1 MEYYVQTPEEV
12 LSRLDTDKNAG
23 LTTLKAQ
30 EHAEK
35 YGRNEFT
42 RAKRK
47 TLLRRIWEAATEPM
61 LILLLCAWAI
71 TIAVNA
77 VNAAQGGEFD
87 WAECAGILVAILISV
102 VLTVVMEG
110 RSAKAFEELNKIK
123 EGVEIKVVRDG
134 IVQYIPQQELVV
146 GDIVYLET
154 GNKVAADGRLIESTS
169 LMCDES
175 SLTGESAPVEKDA
188 SALCESEKTPVAE
201 RINMVY
207 SGTFV
212 TGGTGKM
219 VVTDVGDLTQFGL
232 IAREIQGGGEGQT
245 PLQEKMAR
253 LGKTI
258 TIIGGVFAAL
268 IFIIQLVY
276 CLVAGPVTFQ
286 RISSA
291 FIESIVLMVAA
302 VPEGL
307 PTIVAISLSINIAR
321 MARQNALV
329 KKMVACET
337 IGCINVI
344 CSDKTGTLTENRMT
358 VEALCTD
365 FSAPPL
371 RELRGFSPKTG
382 AERMLLACMRACNTV
397 KGRGAKRIG
406 DATEV
411 ALVHFADACAFELPF
426 KKLASL
432 PFTSER
438 KMMTVSVQTEEGRFD
453 LVKGAADVLLSKCT
467 RIRAGETVRPITE
480 EDRAAALAC
489 TERLAGEALRV
500 LGFAYGEFG
509 GAPREEGLIFLG
521 VCGMIDAP
529 RRGVKEAVAACKGAG
544 ITPVMITGDHRET
557 ALAIARRLGIASS
570 ETEVMTGDA
579 LDSLPDAEL
588 SLRVPQAR
596 VFARV
601 SPKHKSMIVEKFQN
615 AGNVV
620 AMTGDGINDAPGIR
634 KADIGIAMGISG
646 TDVTKSA
653 ADMVIADDNFATI
666 VTAVREGRHVFSN
679 IKKTI
684 LFFLATNFA
693 EVLSILIATL
703 VLWRLD
709 FLTST
714 QLLWINLITDSLP
727 VLSLGAEAEDAD
739 CMLRPP
745 RRANDLF
752 SPESVASVAVYGL
765 IQTAL
770 CVGVFAWSAAVY
782 GNAVAVT
789 MTFFVLSFL
798 ELFHSFNIRSE
809 RRSAFGKGFFSNRML
824 FLTVFIGIAV
834 NMLLCAFAPLR
845 AAFGIVPLTAAQWG
859 IVFAASLAI
868 IPAAE
873 LYKAVV
879 RAAVR
884 AKGRKKGARGA
895 KGGKGKTC
903 SGRANAAA

>member
-1 MEYYVQTPEEV
+1 MRAYHSMTAEE
-12 LSRLDTDKNAG
+12 
-23 LTTLKAQ
+23 TLAALGSG
-30 EHAEK
+30 ELGISEAEA
-35 YGRNEFT
+35 RE
-42 RAKRK
+42 R
-47 TLLRRIWEAATEPM
+47 LRRCGENALRGKKKGGALM
-61 LILLLCAWAI
+61 LFFAQFKDFMTILLICAAAVSGV
-71 TIAVNA
+71 IAYVTEDVHELADTGILLFIILLNTVVGFIQQYRADNA
-77 VNAAQGGEFD
+77 VEKLKKLSVCRVKAVREGKD
-87 WAECAGILVAILISV
+87 ILLDSTALVPGDVIYLE
-102 VLTVVMEG
+102 EG
-110 RSAKAFEELNKIK
+110 DMVPADCRLLSCEEL
-123 EGVEIKVVRDG
+123 R
-134 IVQYIPQQELVV
+134 
-146 GDIVYLET
+146 
-154 GNKVAADGRLIESTS
+154 
-169 LMCDES
+169 CDES
-175 SLTGESAPVEKDA
+175 ALTGESHGVAKSVQRCPENASIGDRKDMLFSSTFVVRGQGRA
-188 SALCESEKTPVAE
+188 VVVGTGQDTEIGKIADLLADTKPAKTPLEKTLSVLGRA
-201 RINMVY
+201 I
-207 SGTFV
+207 TAFV
-212 TGGTGKM
+212 
-219 VVTDVGDLTQFGL
+219 
-232 IAREIQGGGEGQT
+232 IA
-245 PLQEKMAR
+245 
-253 LGKTI
+253 
-258 TIIGGVFAAL
+258 
-268 IFIIQLVY
+268 
-276 CLVAGPVTFQ
+276 
-286 RISSA
+286 
-291 FIESIVLMVAA
+291 VAA
-302 VPEGL
+302 VIFVFGIFFKDSTLLGNFMSSVAIAVAAIPEGM
-307 PTIVAISLSINIAR
+307 PAIVTVIMALGVQKMSRERAIVRKLHA
-321 MARQNALV
+321 V
-329 KKMVACET
+329 ET
-337 IGCINVI
+337 LGGCSCI

-489 TERLAGEALRV
+489 TEKLAGEALRV

-588 SLRVPQAR
+588 SLRVPRAR

-727 VLSLGAEAEDAD
+727 VLSLGAEAVDAD

-809 RRSAFGKGFFSNRML
+809 RRSAFGKGFFSNRLL

-859 IVFAASLAI
+859 IVFAASAAV

-873 LYKAVV
+873 VYK
-879 RAAVR
+879 AAVR
-884 AKGRKKGARGA
+884 FFLRVRERRGSRTFRAESGA
-895 KGGKGKTC
+895 KMRC
-903 SGRANAAA
+903 AR